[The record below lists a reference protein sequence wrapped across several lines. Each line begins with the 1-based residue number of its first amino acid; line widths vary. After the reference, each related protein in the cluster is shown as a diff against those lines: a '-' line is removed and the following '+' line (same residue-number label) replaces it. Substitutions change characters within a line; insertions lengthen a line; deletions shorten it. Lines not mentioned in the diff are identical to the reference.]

1 MEPEMILD
9 KSSNLVNEQTNLS
22 RIHYTFNIYCNDE
35 VIMTNFLSKSQ
46 MNVSTGAPI
55 NAAILNDHLW
65 RKEGPRVCRKVG
77 HEESNGELHLGEI
90 VGQKELEDGVFSTK
104 ETEQLPPS
112 SEGKRAM
119 LELANLWTTSSND
132 GKNGKQFDAG
142 RHKVL
147 RQ

>member
-1 MEPEMILD
+1 MEPEIILD
-9 KSSNLVNEQTNLS
+9 KSPNLVNEQTNLS
-22 RIHYTFNIYCNDE
+22 RIHHTFNIYRNDK
-35 VIMTNFLSKSQ
+35 VNTTNFLSKSQ

-55 NAAILNDHLW
+55 NAAILNGHLW

-119 LELANLWTTSSND
+119 LELANLWTASSND